1 MQAQSI
7 YQPQQPQ
14 QQQSIPPQIQN
25 LLPLLTVPT
34 IINPAQDK
42 INRELFVGNTPAGT
56 SELLLQHFVNAA
68 MRRSGLC
75 GPYESPVV
83 NARVNSKFAFVEL
96 NSIDMANKC
105 LNLNGIPF
113 LHVQLKICRP
123 SKYIGPVVPAITW
136 FQLTGQDA
144 NNMYDPEL
152 EKLQRELFVGN
163 TTPEMTAQMLQDFL
177 GNAMQQVGL
186 CTAPGNPISSC
197 RVSGKFAFIELR
209 SAIEAANAL
218 NLNNIP
224 YLGTALRVGRPSK
237 YNGPPEQHLNWEDIL
252 AKYLSGEL
260 QPSNFGAN
268 NNINTMSDVT
278 TTATQQPPPQVPS
291 SSSSSDIDTAPKS
304 RIVELRNMLSMDD
317 LNNPEEYQDIMDDTK
332 EQCSEFGT
340 LQSVII
346 PRNDEMGATKI
357 FLEYHTIE
365 DAAKA
370 IAGLQGRTFDGRLVE
385 ATYFD
390 EIKFGNK
397 DYS

>member
-1 MQAQSI
+1 MQAQQM
-7 YQPQQPQ
+7 YQPQ
-14 QQQSIPPQIQN
+14 QQQQQLPTQIQS
-25 LLPLLTVPT
+25 LLPLLAVTN
-34 IINPAQDK
+34 NPVQDK

-113 LHVQLKICRP
+113 LNVQLKICRP

-136 FQLTGQDA
+136 FQLTGQDS
-144 NNMYDPEL
+144 NNIYDPEM

-177 GNAMQQVGL
+177 GSAMQQVGL
-186 CTAPGNPISSC
+186 ATAPGNPISAC

-252 AKYLSGEL
+252 AKFLSGEL
-260 QPSNFGAN
+260 QPSNYGAP
-268 NNINTMSDVT
+268 TTTTD
-278 TTATQQPPPQVPS
+278 TTATNVNEPVSETP
-291 SSSSSDIDTAPKS
+291 IS
-304 RIVELRNMLSMDD
+304 RIVELRNMLTADD
-317 LNNPEEYQDIMDDTK
+317 LNNPEEYQDIYDDTK

-340 LQSVII
+340 LQSIVI
-346 PRNDEMGATKI
+346 PRANEVGATKI
-357 FLEYHTIE
+357 FLEFETTT
-365 DAAKA
+365 DAAAA

-385 ATYFD
+385 ATYYD
-390 EIKFGNK
+390 EIKFANK

>member
-1 MQAQSI
+1 MQGHSI
-7 YQPQQPQ
+7 YQPQQQ
-14 QQQSIPPQIQN
+14 QQQQLPPQLQN
-25 LLPLLTVPT
+25 LLPLLAVPN
-34 IINPAQDK
+34 NPAQDK

-68 MRRSGLC
+68 LRRSGLC
-75 GPYESPVV
+75 GPYESPVI

-96 NSIDMANKC
+96 NSIEMANKC

-123 SKYIGPVVPAITW
+123 SKYVGPVVPAITW

-144 NNMYDPEL
+144 NNMFDPEL

-260 QPSNFGAN
+260 QPSNFG
-268 NNINTMSDVT
+268 T
-278 TTATQQPPPQVPS
+278 TTTNATPTNDGTTTESQQLQQVPS
-291 SSSSSDIDTAPKS
+291 PSSTTAVPSNVPQS
-304 RIVELRNMLSMDD
+304 RIVELRNMLSMED
-317 LNNPEEYQDIMDDTK
+317 LNNPEEYQDILDDTK
-332 EQCSEFGT
+332 EQCGEFGT
-340 LQSVII
+340 LVSVII
-346 PRNDEMGATKI
+346 PRNDEVGATKI
-357 FLEYHTIE
+357 FLEYHTID

-390 EIKFGNK
+390 ETKFANQ